1 MPHHKPILKTNY
13 MEKEAI
19 KAEIKYL
26 EMILAI
32 TYGTGLTDDGM
43 LRLAELKNNA
53 IS

>member
-1 MPHHKPILKTNY
+1 

-32 TYGTGLTDDGM
+32 TNGTGLTDDGM
-43 LRLAELKNNA
+43 LRLAELKNKLHNKTGR
-53 IS
+53 SL